1 MRRRIVSRILAIGVL
16 ALALAGCVRF
26 QADLTLNPEN
36 TVTGNVIVA
45 VLVSDETDETD
56 ETDEGTLAT
65 ADQIATGLL
74 GGLSTQPG
82 VTTVEYGE
90 DGYLGR
96 SIQFEGVPLTAF
108 SGTEPGALSF
118 IREADV
124 YRFTG
129 TLDFSG
135 ETVPQE
141 GTEDAED
148 DGNLTVQVTFPGPVL
163 EHNGTLEGTTVSWS
177 TAVDQPL
184 EMSARG
190 SATPPGPPI
199 GLIIGAIAALLLV
212 VAIVAGILVLR
223 SRRRA
228 TKPPPTPPAA

>member
-36 TVTGNVIVA
+36 TVTGSVVVA
-45 VLVSDETDETD
+45 VLLSDETDEAR
-56 ETDEGTLAT
+56 EGTLAT

-82 VTTVEYGE
+82 VTTVEYE
-90 DGYLGR
+90 DDGYLGR

-124 YRFTG
+124 YTFTG

-135 ETVPQE
+135 ETAPQE
-141 GTEDAED
+141 GAEGAED

-184 EMSARG
+184 QMSARG

-223 SRRRA
+223 SRRRIA
-228 TKPPPTPPAA
+228 KPPPTPPAA